1 MTHITQTETIKSPQK
16 NPVQRWTKRIWNMIP
31 SAKAV
36 IKGITYCI
44 TRFKN
49 TALGFKKDVIEAA
62 RLVKQGWK
70 TLNAFSSYKIKTPYA
85 IATDCTLQEKPIIV
99 KIESIDKGKRH
110 FHGGVVYNGIVIDSN
125 GEGNNTTDNGKMD
138 IPEDT
143 TASYFVLYPSK
154 LGIDGEKLTHAMQTE
169 ALKKNDYDFYLN
181 NCIDHIIR
189 PMKEAGAKLDFG
201 EVSTPKELCQWC
213 DKMCFQENAGVV
225 LNETEYQQLLKRLDT
240 EKTISSQD
248 LKFMHILS
256 ALQEPTQQA
265 SLKEKTAEYS
275 EIFPC
280 GKNIST
286 IQEKKS
292 EYSEQ
297 FPCGK
302 NVPLLQERIA
312 DYPEKFACGQ
322 AVVRLANR
330 RTEYPEQF
338 CCGQITVQGRNNPTK
353 KIQNDI
359 NQLAYGY

>member
-1 MTHITQTETIKSPQK
+1 MTETINAPQK
-16 NPVQRWTKRIWNMIP
+16 NPVQRWTKRIWNIIP
-31 SAKAV
+31 STKAV
-36 IKGITYCI
+36 LKGITYCI

-49 TALGFKKDVIEAA
+49 TLIGFKKDVIEAA

-70 TLNAFSSYKIKTPYA
+70 TLNAFSSYKIRTPYA
-85 IATDCTLQEKPIIV
+85 KATDCSLQEKPIII

-110 FHGGVVYNGIVIDSN
+110 FHGGAVYNGIVVDSN
-125 GEGNNTTDNGKMD
+125 GEGKNTTDNGKMD
-138 IPEDT
+138 TPEDT
-143 TASYFVLYPSK
+143 TASYFVLYPSR
-154 LGIDGEKLTHAMQTE
+154 LGIDSKKLAQAMYAE
-169 ALKKNDYDFYLN
+169 AMKQNDYDFYLN

-201 EVSTPKELCQWC
+201 QISTPKELCQWC

-225 LNETEYQQLLKRLDT
+225 LNEAEYQNLLNRLDM
-240 EKTISSQD
+240 EKTIPVTD

-256 ALQEPTQQA
+256 ALQEPIQQA

-275 EIFPC
+275 E
-280 GKNIST
+280 
-286 IQEKKS
+286 
-292 EYSEQ
+292 Q

-302 NVPLLQERIA
+302 DISLLQERIS

-330 RTEYPEQF
+330 RKEYPEQF
-338 CCGQITVQGRNNPTK
+338 PCGQVIVQVRNNPTK
-353 KIQNDI
+353 KIQNNS